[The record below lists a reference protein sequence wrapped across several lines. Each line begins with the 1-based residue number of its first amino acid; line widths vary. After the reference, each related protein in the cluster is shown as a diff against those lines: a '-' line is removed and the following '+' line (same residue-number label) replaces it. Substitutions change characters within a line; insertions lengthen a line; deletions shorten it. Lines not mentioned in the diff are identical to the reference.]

1 MNRPRFAL
9 FDYGFRPFFLVCG
22 LFTVLAMCWWIH
34 LYHGGRWMAGTLPG
48 HLLHGHEMLF
58 GFVGAAIGGFLL
70 TAVPAWTNTQRISG
84 RPLLL
89 LVLAWLAG
97 RCAFALV
104 EQLPWTV
111 VVVAELLFVLLLLV
125 AIAAPILGGRS
136 RALPMLLLLLAY
148 AAADLVFLRA
158 LAAGD
163 AVLAQSALR
172 GAMGMVLLLLTIIG
186 GRIIPAF
193 TANHLR
199 ARGMDVV
206 AAKRGVVE
214 VVTVVSMALYV
225 VALVWM
231 PTSQAIGLL
240 AAAAALAHAWR
251 MAGWGGHRS
260 LDTPIV
266 WVLHLAYLWL
276 PVGLALHALDQLAG
290 VSFAVY
296 WMHALGAG
304 AMGGMILAV
313 MTRAALGHTGRALVV
328 SRFIVAAYVLHT
340 VSVVL
345 RVFGPT
351 LLPLPYALVVTVA
364 GVAWVL
370 AWLLFVIVY
379 APILLL
385 PRVDGKPG

>member
-111 VVVAELLFVLLLLV
+111 VVVAELLFVLLLLA

-214 VVTVVSMALYV
+214 VVTVVSMSLYV

-231 PTSQAIGLL
+231 PTSQAVGLL

>member
-1 MNRPRFAL
+1 MSQPRLAVL
-9 FDYGFRPFFLVCG
+9 DCGFRPFFLACG
-22 LFTVLAMCWWIH
+22 LFAVLAMCWWAH
-34 LYHGGRWMAGTLPG
+34 RFLGGQWLAGALPG

-70 TAVPAWTNTQRISG
+70 TAVPAWTGTPRVTG
-84 RPLLL
+84 RPLLAIL
-89 LVLAWLAG
+89 LAWLAG
-97 RCAFALV
+97 RVAFVLV
-104 EQLPWTV
+104 EQLPWGV
-111 VVVAELLFVLLLLV
+111 LVVAELLFVLLLLA
-125 AIAAPILGGRS
+125 AIAAPILAGGN
-136 RALPMLLLLLAY
+136 RALPMLLLLVAY
-148 AAADLVFLRA
+148 AVSDLVFLRA
-158 LAAGD
+158 LSLGD
-163 AVLAQSALR
+163 AALAQSALR
-172 GAMGMVLLLLTIIG
+172 AAMGMVLLLVTIIG

-199 ARGMDVV
+199 ARGV
-206 AAKRGVVE
+206 AVE
-214 VVTVVSMALYV
+214 VPKRVVIEIVTVVSMALYV

-231 PTSQAIGLL
+231 PTSQAVGLL

-328 SRFIVAAYVLHT
+328 SRVIVAAYVLHA
-340 VSVVL
+340 VSVLL
-345 RVFGPT
+345 RVVGPP
-351 LLPLPYALVVTVA
+351 LLPLPYASVVA
-364 GVAWVL
+364 IAALAWVA
-370 AWLLFVIVY
+370 AWLLFVVVY
-379 APILLL
+379 TPILLR